1 MSYDAYATAQKA
13 AEAPRDLEIR
23 AIAHVTR
30 QMSEANK
37 PGADTMSRI
46 RALNANSRLW
56 GLLAQDLSNPD
67 NPLPET
73 LKARYISLGMFARRR
88 SLQAMT
94 DQSDF
99 STLIQLNTDVLEALD
114 YQRQA
119 SVAA

>member
-1 MSYDAYATAQKA
+1 MSYDAYAATQKA

-30 QMSEANK
+30 QISEADK
-37 PGADTMSRI
+37 PGVDTMTRI
-46 RALNANSRLW
+46 RALNANSKLW
-56 GLLAQDLSNPD
+56 GLIMRDLSNPD
-67 NPLPET
+67 NALPDV

-94 DQSDF
+94 DQSDL